1 MQALSENVNT
11 MLQVSED
18 SISVSDPEA
27 VPKVWHGLTV
37 LHEQMLHIKVG
48 LGRHAHASGR
58 CGTLKFC
65 MLSLPCA
72 RYMDSDTWAHLPST
86 ANYYL
91 LASMNG
97 IFLLDEK
104 ETPFTISYFATL
116 DEAYC
121 CGWQRMVHRDKA

>member
-27 VPKVWHGLTV
+27 VPEVWLGLTV
-37 LHEQMLHIKVG
+37 LHEQTLHIKVG

-58 CGTLKFC
+58 CGSLNFC
-65 MLSLPCA
+65 MLLLPCA
-72 RYMDSDTWAHLPST
+72 RYMDSDTWAHLLDT
-86 ANYYL
+86 AKYYL

-97 IFLLDEK
+97 ISLLDEK
-104 ETPFTISYFATL
+104 ETPIKISYFETL

-121 CGWQRMVHRDKA
+121 CGWQRMVHRDKT